1 MTSNHWAKKLMRVA
15 AMSLVALLIGFG
27 IRTIIL
33 NPEVIRGDYE
43 LPAFTVASIEKYYP
57 DGDGVEK
64 FTHTYVDAVRANG
77 ARVNVMEQQRNEIP
91 SRRGYVLNKRRIG
104 DPDTGEHIVV
114 YPAVKAVS
122 TMPLVERQTAFLK
135 TRFNCESEQ
144 EGIELDTN
152 PEPSTILGFRV
163 IRQIRRVS
171 DGADSITIDS
181 LIAPDLN
188 CFTLRLTSRHKLPEW
203 PTERVIRTKEAVSVV
218 VGEPDPELF
227 EVDPTYRE
235 MSPAD
240 AMEEWTSTLEPGTI
254 RNFGA
259 GLERAT
265 ERYEQLRTP

>member
-27 IRTIIL
+27 IRITIL
-33 NPEVIRGDYE
+33 NPEVIRGDYK
-43 LPAFTVASIEKYYP
+43 LPAFTVTSIERYYP
-57 DGDGVEK
+57 AGDGVEK
-64 FTHTYVDAVRANG
+64 FTHTYIDAVRANG
-77 ARVNVMEQQRNEIP
+77 ARVSVMEQQRNEIP
-91 SRRGYVLNKRRIG
+91 SRRGYVYSKRRIG
-104 DPDTGEHIVV
+104 DPVTGEHILV
-114 YPAVKAVS
+114 YPAVQAVS
-122 TMPLVERQTAFLK
+122 TMSLTERQTAFLK

-163 IRQIRRVS
+163 IRHIRRLS
-171 DGADSITIDS
+171 AGGDSATIDS

-188 CFTLRLTSRHKLPEW
+188 CFTLRQTSRHKLPEW

-218 VGEPDPELF
+218 VGEPAPELF

-240 AMEEWTSTLEPGTI
+240 AMEQWASSLEPGTV
-254 RNFGA
+254 RNFGS
-259 GLERAT
+259 GVQRQT
-265 ERYEQLRTP
+265 ERYEQFSTP